1 MSTTLARRIRR
12 AGLLPTTYTETIEE
26 RLTTNAEGA
35 EVVTATIHYK
45 PVRKHE
51 NLSLAELRQRV
62 ADIRAAYRVK
72 NLVFREDRRRARVA
86 VASKPKI
93 KYAKRGNPRPK

>member
-12 AGLLPTTYTETIEE
+12 AGLLPAAFIETTEE

-35 EVVTATIHYK
+35 EVVVTVTHRK

-51 NLSLAELRQRV
+51 NLDLAELKQRV

-72 NLVFREDRRRARVA
+72 NLVFREDRRRARV
-86 VASKPKI
+86 
-93 KYAKRGNPRPK
+93 YAKRGNPRPK

>member
-1 MSTTLARRIRR
+1 MGTTLARRIRR
-12 AGLLPTTYTETIEE
+12 AGLLPAAFIETTEE

-35 EVVTATIHYK
+35 EVVVTVTHRK

-51 NLSLAELRQRV
+51 NLDLAELKQRV

-72 NLVFREDRRRARVA
+72 NLVFREDRRRARV
-86 VASKPKI
+86 
-93 KYAKRGNPRPK
+93 YAKRGNPRPK